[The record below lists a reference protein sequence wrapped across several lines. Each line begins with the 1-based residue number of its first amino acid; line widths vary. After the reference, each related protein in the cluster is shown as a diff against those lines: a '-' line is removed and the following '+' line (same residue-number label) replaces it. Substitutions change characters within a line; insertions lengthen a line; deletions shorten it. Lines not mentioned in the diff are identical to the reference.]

1 MQQKQI
7 LKNATAIDTSFLAKK
22 VDLAHS
28 KLDLEKLDIDKVKN
42 LPTNFK
48 NLKNKVCKLDLDKL
62 IPVPA
67 NLSKLGDVVKNDVVN
82 KYVYKAKFKNI

>member
-28 KLDLEKLDIDKVKN
+28 KPDLEN
-42 LPTNFK
+42 
-48 NLKNKVCKLDLDKL
+48 
-62 IPVPA
+62 
-67 NLSKLGDVVKNDVVN
+67 
-82 KYVYKAKFKNI
+82 